1 MSLGIPENAVMALM
15 MAAFIINGIQP
26 GPQMI
31 TKHPELFWGLVA
43 SMWIGNCF
51 LLLLNLPLV
60 RIWLSVFKIKY
71 SSLFPA
77 ILFFCCVG
85 TYSINNNIHDIYT
98 TATFGVFGYIFL
110 RFKLDPAPLI
120 LGFILGPMLEE
131 NFRRAMLIN
140 RGSFAA
146 FVTHPISAVLVSMV
160 ALFFAWQLISFF
172 LELKKKR
179 ARIVAQAQVAENPAE

>member
-43 SMWIGNCF
+43 SMWVGNCF
-51 LLLLNLPLV
+51 LLVLNLPLV

-98 TATFGVFGYIFL
+98 TAVFGVAGYTFL

-131 NFRRAMLIN
+131 NFRRAMLIS
-140 RGSFAA
+140 RGSFAP
-146 FVTHPISAVLVSMV
+146 FVTRPISAVLVGLV
-160 ALFFAWQLISFF
+160 FLFFAWQLFSFF
-172 LELKKKR
+172 RDLRKP
-179 ARIVAQAQVAENPAE
+179 QVAERVAEQAAK

>member
-1 MSLGIPENAVMALM
+1 
-15 MAAFIINGIQP
+15 
-26 GPQMI
+26 MI
-31 TKHPELFWGLVA
+31 TEHPELFWGLVA

-51 LLLLNLPLV
+51 LLLFNVPLV

-85 TYSINNNIHDIYT
+85 TYSINSNLNDIYT
-98 TATFGVFGYIFL
+98 TAVFGVLGYIFL

-131 NFRRAMLIN
+131 NFRLAMLMEF
-140 RGSFAA
+140 GSFKP
-146 FVTHPISAVLVSMV
+146 FVTRPISAVLVGMIV
-160 ALFFAWQLISFF
+160 LFFAWQLFLFF
-172 LELKKKR
+172 R
-179 ARIVAQAQVAENPAE
+179 AQWKPQVTR

>member
-1 MSLGIPENAVMALM
+1 M
-15 MAAFIINGIQP
+15 MAAFLINGVQP
-26 GPQMI
+26 GPFMI
-31 TKHPELFWGLVA
+31 TQHPELFWGLVA

-51 LLLLNLPLV
+51 LLLLNVPLV

-85 TYSINNNIHDIYT
+85 TYSINNNLHDIYA
-98 TATFGVFGYIFL
+98 TAAFGVLGYIFL

-131 NFRRAMLIN
+131 NFRLAMLIEF
-140 RGSFAA
+140 GSFEA
-146 FVTHPISAVLVSMV
+146 FVTRPISAVLVAMIF
-160 ALFFAWQLISFF
+160 LFFAWQLLSFF
-172 LELKKKR
+172 RDQWKPRLT
-179 ARIVAQAQVAENPAE
+179 Q

>member
-1 MSLGIPENAVMALM
+1 
-15 MAAFIINGIQP
+15 
-26 GPQMI
+26 MI
-31 TKHPELFWGLVA
+31 AKHPDLFWGLVA

-51 LLLLNLPLV
+51 LLLLNVPLV

-85 TYSINNNIHDIYT
+85 TYSINNNIQDIYT
-98 TATFGVFGYIFL
+98 TATFGVLGYIFL
-110 RFKLDPAPLI
+110 RFKLDAAPLI

-140 RGSFAA
+140 RGSFLP
-146 FVTHPISAVLVSMV
+146 FVERPISGVLIGLVTI
-160 ALFFAWQLISFF
+160 FFAWQLISFF
-172 LELKKKR
+172 RDQRRLR
-179 ARIVAQAQVAENPAE
+179 AQRAEPAVQGAAE